1 MKPKTIAQSMSLLV
15 FTALCLTASTS
26 WARPPRAQEL
36 CGALQV
42 VDRQTHLLT
51 LLTAGNET
59 PLRLAWKTDTSLVRN
74 GQFDTAETLK
84 AGGEVTIAG
93 FGAFSAKQ
101 RAGRTGV
108 NPQNPS
114 QKIQIPPV
122 VVPKFKAGKALKDA
136 LKGKK

>member
-84 AGGEVTIAG
+84 AGAQVCVYYRTPFFGKPFVT
-93 FGAFSAKQ
+93 K
-101 RAGRTGV
+101 
-108 NPQNPS
+108 
-114 QKIQIPPV
+114 V
-122 VVPKFKAGKALKDA
+122 VWQEKTTTLQH
-136 LKGKK
+136 